1 MQATLNF
8 IFGYVIA
15 VFVAVILTLLGL
27 AIFSN
32 EIANARNFVGTFFA
46 AFIITGITAFIPFCL
61 ANIVS
66 SGSGIDTHTFWT
78 IAGAVATLCAHALF
92 GMAVF
97 TASPVL
103 LISTVIGGASGGL
116 AYSAFKRQNFFQREP
131 KTDTE
136 RVCPSFSPSS
146 GD

>member
-15 VFVAVILTLLGL
+15 VFVAVILTLLIL
-27 AIFSN
+27 STFSN
-32 EIANARNFVGTFFA
+32 EIANARNFVGAFLA
-46 AFIITGITAFIPFCL
+46 GFIITGVTAFIPFCF

-92 GMAVF
+92 NMAVF
-97 TASPVL
+97 TASPVI
-103 LISTVIGGASGGL
+103 LISTVIGGAAGGL
-116 AYSAFKRQNFFQREP
+116 AYSAFKQQNVFQHKS

-136 RVCPSFSPSS
+136 RVCPSFSQSS
-146 GD
+146 GE